1 MKRISTIIVTI
12 ALIFGLSQCKKNVE
26 TINTVADGIQM
37 TLVADNGAKT
47 SFDGSGA
54 ISWGTNEKVYVV
66 VDGYCRGHLT
76 NGSGGGNTFTGTIS
90 GVSAGDHTFHYYY
103 VGTEKEIADN
113 ATSFEM
119 DFVDQDGT
127 LDNLGK
133 FHVGYGSQ
141 ELSYDGSS
149 SISGI
154 ALMRSLV
161 SIGYFDIA
169 GMAEEGESVYMYGTN
184 LNNKISI
191 DFSTNAVTNG
201 KIDAGTYNFIC
212 LGAVSEG
219 ATCGKYVMLVPNHT
233 DGTQT
238 LATDISF
245 VSKRTTGTC
254 NNTFPYGII
263 ANRFYCK
270 GGNTSTP
277 IDVAE
282 TSYYPGTLRGVFTVA
297 SGKTVHF
304 SQGNLQYIG
313 SAATPYW
320 QFAEK
325 QYQKLGNNGQI
336 SDATNVDR
344 DLFGWGTGNDPNKV
358 TEDNSQ
364 YSTYTEWGDNKITNG
379 GNDNNQWRTLT
390 GSSEGE
396 WYYLSHT
403 RTASTVGSYSNARF
417 TKAYV
422 CEHTGEI
429 LFPDTYV
436 HPSGVTL
443 PINLNIDGSSNKYN
457 DNPYDETAW
466 NKMEAAGAVFIPGA
480 GRRKGLVYEYVQSS
494 LYWSSTSKDATTSWA
509 IDLYDA
515 QMEWTFSM
523 DKNRGYSVRLVRD
536 IAK

>member
-1 MKRISTIIVTI
+1 MKKITLFLMAALMLLLTQCTKNDDPVTEDNSI
-12 ALIFGLSQCKKNVE
+12 R
-26 TINTVADGIQM
+26 M

-47 SFDGSGA
+47 AFDGSGA
-54 ISWGTNEKVYVV
+54 ISWGKNEKVYVV

-76 NGSGGGNTFTGTIS
+76 NGESGGNTFTGTIS
-90 GVSAGDHTFHYYY
+90 GVSAGNYTFHYYY
-103 VGTEKEIADN
+103 VGTEKEIANN

-127 LDNLGK
+127 LANLGK

-141 ELSYDGSS
+141 ELYYDGSS

-154 ALMRSLV
+154 ALMKSLV

-169 GMAEEGESVYMYGTN
+169 GMAAVGENVYMYGTN
-184 LNNKISI
+184 INNKISI

-233 DGTQT
+233 DGTES
-238 LATDISF
+238 LSTDITF

-254 NNTFPYGII
+254 NSTFPYGII

-297 SGKTVHF
+297 SGTTVHF
-304 SQGNLQYIG
+304 SQGNLQWIG
-313 SAATPYW
+313 SAATPHW
-320 QFAEK
+320 RFATN
-325 QYQKLGNNGQI
+325 QYDHFGNNGQI

-344 DLFGWGTGNDPNKV
+344 DLFGWGTGDAPNKV
-358 TEDNSQ
+358 TEDNTQ
-364 YSTYTEWGDNKITNG
+364 YSTYHEWGDNVIVNG
-379 GNDNNQWRTLT
+379 GNETNQWRTLT
-390 GSSEGE
+390 GYDGE

-403 RTASTVGSYSNARF
+403 RSASTVNGTANARYA
-417 TKAYV
+417 KAKISGN
-422 CEHTGEI
+422 TGEL

-436 HPSGVTL
+436 HPSGVTA
-443 PINLNIDGSSNKYN
+443 PIKINNGSANYTDNI
-457 DNPYDETAW
+457 YDETQW

-480 GRRKGLVYEYVQSS
+480 GRRKGSTVYEYPNSS
-494 LYWSSTSKDATTSWA
+494 LYWSSTPAGPLDDNEAYA
-509 IDLYDA
+509 IDLYENTVD
-515 QMEWTFSM
+515 WIFTI
-523 DKNRGYSVRLVRD
+523 DRNRGYSVRLVRVRE
-536 IAK
+536 